1 MEAMISRP
9 APALRP
15 HVGVLMALLVGVAAV
30 TAPLAAQ
37 GARHGSSTDAVL
49 LQVRPRVGDTLFLT
63 IEQHIE
69 VSGRPTPSRNGPTQ
83 SVRDTPPP
91 APAPR
96 EPEIGPRRALAKRIT
111 RMLLFAH
118 SFVEAS
124 DLSTTTLLATTDS
137 LATWVG
143 TTGATM
149 TAQRMMLTP
158 DGRQIRVRVTP
169 DGAMRLDDPPQGAM
183 ALGESLAEMPG
194 MLPGGPVRVGAEWE
208 RDIPIPSVPVSGLR
222 ADGVVRAHFRLD
234 SLTRRGRI
242 AWISLTGT
250 LRRDGASR
258 DLPSGTRV
266 VTAGTLQGVLV
277 VDRDR
282 AWIVDAS
289 TIMDVQSDVSGGTAP
304 VLLDIRVQ
312 QRMRVR

>member
-1 MEAMISRP
+1 MRTRP
-9 APALRP
+9 ARRHGGA
-15 HVGVLMALLVGVAAV
+15 VWCLLLGLAAV
-30 TAPLAAQ
+30 TVPLGAQ
-37 GARHGSSTDAVL
+37 GMRDGRDTDAVL

-63 IEQHIE
+63 IEQRIE
-69 VSGRPTPSRNGPTQ
+69 VSGRTGPSNSGPQ
-83 SVRDTPPP
+83 PSVLDAPRP
-91 APAPR
+91 APSKR
-96 EPEIGPRRALAKRIT
+96 EPEIGPRRALAKRMT

-124 DLSTTTLLATTDS
+124 DLSATTLLATTDS
-137 LATWVG
+137 IATWVG
-143 TTGATM
+143 TTGESM
-149 TAQRMMLTP
+149 VPQRMSLPP

-169 DGAMRLDDPPQGAM
+169 DGAMRVDDPPPGAI

-194 MLPGGPVRVGAEWE
+194 MLPGGAVRAGAEWE
-208 RDIPIPSVPVSGLR
+208 RDIPIPSLPVSGFR

-234 SLTRRGRI
+234 SLTRRGRV

-258 DLPSGTRV
+258 DMPAGTRV
-266 VTAGTLQGVLV
+266 VTAGTLQGTLV

-282 AWIVDAS
+282 AWIVDAN
-289 TIMDVQSDVSGGTAP
+289 TIMDVQSDVSPAGTAP
-304 VLLDIRVQ
+304 VLLDIRIQ